1 MTLTDE
7 QYLEVRILVKII
19 SKKVLQALEMR
30 LASTDASVSGLQF
43 AVMRALSIEEHTIS
57 DLSRHFLLD
66 PSTLVPTVD
75 ALERKGLAVR
85 GRDPNDRR
93 RVPISLTERGA
104 DFVAS
109 VPLVDAQDPLFQS
122 LTLMGDERC
131 QQLQTL
137 LRDLVGLMPDGDE
150 ILRTVSSRIHS
161 QVDRVAAVPR

>member
-1 MTLTDE
+1 MLLTDE
-7 QYLEVRILVKII
+7 QYLEVHILVTII
-19 SKKVLQALEMR
+19 SKKVLHALEQR

-43 AVMRALSIEEHTIS
+43 AVMHALSIEEHTIS

-85 GRDPNDRR
+85 GRDPHDRR
-93 RVPISLTERGA
+93 RVPISLTQRGA

-122 LTLMGDERC
+122 LNTLGDEGC
-131 QQLQTL
+131 QQLLTL
-137 LRDLVGLMPDGDE
+137 LRDLVRHMPEGDE

-161 QVDRVAAVPR
+161 QTDRVPELPR